1 MAMEVNSSLYQS
13 YATQNVSAAAKKKET
28 DNQVKGAETK
38 KAAGEVKQPKLS
50 DAAQKLLEKLRKTYG
65 DTDFMVADFESDE
78 EARAALSRG
87 NKAVSVLFSSEEI
100 EKMAADPK
108 CEQEY
113 MDRIKSA
120 LRMSV
125 EINRRYN
132 SESADGKNGNGTQ
145 IKNIG
150 VSFNADGTTTF
161 FAELE
166 KSSANQRERI
176 EQTRE
181 NRRARRKEDAK
192 RAEEEKQKER
202 LGRTNDY
209 DVKRTTVQANSAEEL
224 LRKIREVDW
233 NTVFPER
240 IPEAGARFDF
250 SI

>member
-1 MAMEVNSSLYQS
+1 MAMEVNSSLYQN
-13 YATQNVSAAAKKKET
+13 YASQNVNTITRKKEA
-28 DNQVKGAETK
+28 DNLTRAAETK
-38 KAAGEVKQPKLS
+38 KTGSEVKQPKLS

-65 DTDFMVADFESDE
+65 DTDFMVADFATDE

-100 EKMAADPK
+100 EKMASDPK

-113 MDRIKSA
+113 MDRIKGA

-125 EINRRYN
+125 EINKRY
-132 SESADGKNGNGTQ
+132 SAEAENGAE

-150 VSFNADGTTTF
+150 ISLNADGTTTF

-166 KSSANQRERI
+166 KSSASQRERI

-181 NRRARRKEDAK
+181 NKRAQRKEDAK
-192 RAEEEKQKER
+192 KAAEEKLDER
-202 LGRTNDY
+202 LNGVNDY
-209 DVKRTTVQANSAEEL
+209 GVKRTTVQADSADGL
-224 LRKIREVDW
+224 LQKIREIDW
-233 NTVFPER
+233 NTIWPER
-240 IPEAGARFDF
+240 SPKTGGRFDF